1 MIQLLLLSLALGVFV
16 HDDPTLGLA
25 RPAVPGGWLAAAVI
39 GPKALV
45 SAVYAL
51 ACRWT
56 YRRLGRPGGAKA
68 LRRLGIV
75 TTGYTLTLLTLYAA
89 DLWLG
94 WLRAVRG
101 VEGQRDVILL
111 DELAAMLPTLALLAW
126 GWWVY
131 FPIERRLRE
140 AAIFRRADEGLPI
153 YPVGTRPQYVLNQ
166 ARHHGGLILA
176 PLLTIMAWAEAVAGA
191 ARAGWISFGLAN
203 AATFAGSLAV
213 FVLAPLLIRR
223 LWDTLPL
230 PAGPLRERLS
240 VMCIEHRVAVR
251 DLLLWRTQGGMINA
265 AVMGLVGPVRFILLT
280 DALLEQVQPERVEAV
295 MAHEIAH
302 VRLKHLFTLMLAAAA
317 GVVGLSV
324 AGEAVLAAWPETPG
338 WVQGALAAAGAGLWV
353 LGFGWV
359 SRRVERQADTFA
371 ARHMA
376 ERHEDPNRDDAAR
389 LLFDARSVHRMTG
402 ALQSV
407 ADLNHIPVRKP
418 SWRHGSIA
426 SRQAYL
432 RGLVGTPAAAAS
444 VDRVVR
450 GVTLLSA
457 VVVVAA
463 LAWWGLI

>member
-16 HDDPTLGLA
+16 HDDPTLGWA
-25 RPAVPGGWLAAAVI
+25 RPSVGGAWLLGAVLLPKLGLA
-39 GPKALV
+39 GF
-45 SAVYAL
+45 YTL

-56 YRRLGRPGGAKA
+56 YRRLGRAGGSKA

-75 TTGYTLTLLTLYAA
+75 TTAFTLSLAFLWAA

-101 VEGQRDVILL
+101 PDGQRDVILL
-111 DELAAMLPTLALLAW
+111 DEVVAMSPTLAALAW
-126 GWWVY
+126 GWWAH

-140 AAIFRRADEGLPI
+140 ASILRRADEGLPI

-166 ARHHGGLILA
+166 ARHHLGLILA
-176 PLLTIMAWAEAVAGA
+176 PLLAIMAWAEAVAGA

-203 AATFAGSLAV
+203 AATFAGSLTV

-240 VMCIEHRVAVR
+240 VMCLEHRVAVR

-265 AVMGLVGPVRFILLT
+265 AVMGLVGPVRYILLT
-280 DALLEQVQPERVEAV
+280 DALLEQVSAERVEAV

-324 AGEAVLAAWPETPG
+324 AGEATLAAWPEMPG
-338 WVQGALAAAGAGLWV
+338 WAQGVLAAAGAGLWV

-376 ERHEDPNRDDAAR
+376 ERHEDPDRDDAGR

-407 ADLNHIPVRKP
+407 ADLNHIPTRKP

-432 RGLVGTPAAAAS
+432 RSLVGTPAAAAS

-463 LAWWGLI
+463 LAWWSLM